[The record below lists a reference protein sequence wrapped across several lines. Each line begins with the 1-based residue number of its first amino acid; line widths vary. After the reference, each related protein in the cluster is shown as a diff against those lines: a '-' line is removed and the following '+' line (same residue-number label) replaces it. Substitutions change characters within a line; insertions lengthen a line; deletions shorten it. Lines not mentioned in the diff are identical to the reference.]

1 MKFPDGDFKRGRT
14 IRCAMA
20 RHRKKGKMADPS
32 YLVKDSRYAGEVRS
46 IPIEPAAGGASV
58 GVLNVAKELSRF
70 NYRLY
75 RMFGSF
81 DVSITLEATSSASS
95 ANPYNVYALNPS
107 WPYVQALRLARRAYY
122 ESIKD
127 ELAMGLKVARWHDFR
142 ITAGFAA
149 APAVVTSMQGVG
161 WQAGTQ
167 GPSSPGVP
175 TQDEFEDSVA
185 YATDGT
191 GYRFVVGRST
201 SPGDATLNVW
211 TEYADARSVDNAPE
225 DPNTEVAYDQFSTEI
240 NDSTAAEIS
249 GNGNQPP
256 YGSEL
261 LVNGSGAWVKVGQ
274 LWRDASGNQSMST
287 GVFEAPLG
295 LIVLERSNLEPGDG
309 DNQPLRLTVKK
320 GTTKGVSF
328 HAY

>member
-1 MKFPDGDFKRGRT
+1 
-14 IRCAMA
+14 MA

>member
-1 MKFPDGDFKRGRT
+1 
-14 IRCAMA
+14 MA
-20 RHRKKGKMADPS
+20 RQTKKGKMADPS

-81 DVSITLEATSSASS
+81 DVSITLEATSTASS

-211 TEYADARSVDNAPE
+211 TEYADARSVDNSPE

-261 LVNGSGAWVKVGQ
+261 LVNGAGAWVKVGQ